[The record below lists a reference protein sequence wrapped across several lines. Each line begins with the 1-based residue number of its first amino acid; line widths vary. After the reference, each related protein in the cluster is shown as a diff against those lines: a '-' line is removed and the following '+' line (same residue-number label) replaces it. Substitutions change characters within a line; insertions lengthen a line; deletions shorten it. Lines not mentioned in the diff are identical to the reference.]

1 MLPDSWIAAPSTWLF
16 IAAALFGLFAI
27 VMFYALRRA
36 IRARRPVA
44 SVLRLLWVVVLDV
57 LVLACVLLAFAL
69 TGYARLTSEVPVLDL
84 AFQQTGAQRYE
95 VEVLHPDGRRE
106 RFDLHGD
113 DWRVDVKV
121 VKWRPWAVLA
131 GLDPVYRLDRIG
143 GRYRT
148 VADERERERSVH
160 TLAISG
166 NGDLWDLAQRHPR
179 WLPFVDT
186 EYGSSAYL
194 PMRDGGRARVTLS
207 PLGGLV
213 ARPLAAG
220 DGAIHE

>member
-1 MLPDSWIAAPSTWLF
+1 MLPDTWTSSPSTWLF
-16 IAAALFGLFAI
+16 IAAVVFAVAAI

-36 IRARRPVA
+36 FRARRPVA
-44 SVLRLLWVVVLDV
+44 TVLRLTWVIVLDL

-84 AFQQTGAQRYE
+84 AFNQVGAQDYQ
-95 VEVLHPDGRRE
+95 VEVTHPDGQRE
-106 RFDLHGD
+106 LFDLRGD

-121 VKWRPWAVLA
+121 VKWQPWAVLA

-148 VADERERERSVH
+148 VTDERERERSVH
-160 TLAISG
+160 TLSVEG
-166 NGDLWDLAQRHPR
+166 GGDLWNLAQRHPR

-194 PMRDGGRARVTLS
+194 PMRDGARARVTLS

-220 DGAIHE
+220 DAAIHE